1 MIGAWD
7 KDTNVYFVITLGDKC
22 RPPACSSQLSGHSLS
37 YTELPP
43 ADANA
48 RHIPPFVNS
57 VAHFRVALD
66 CRHSTGAK
74 EDRA

>member
-7 KDTNVYFVITLGDKC
+7 KDTNVYFVITLEDKC

-37 YTELPP
+37 YMELPP

-48 RHIPPFVNS
+48 RHIPPFVSS
-57 VAHFRVALD
+57 VALLEWHWTVIPREQKKIG
-66 CRHSTGAK
+66 HS
-74 EDRA
+74 